1 MFIEKFDV
9 NFQKLTKKSLLGIT
23 KRGSGSF
30 GSTGLSVIKKTKVD
44 SLSDEEESDKE
55 EQQIFDEAVSKV
67 DNNKP
72 ELLQIVKKPE
82 DDLQISS
89 EEAIMKVDNEVVV
102 HEKITID

>member
-1 MFIEKFDV
+1 M
-9 NFQKLTKKSLLGIT
+9 
-23 KRGSGSF
+23 
-30 GSTGLSVIKKTKVD
+30 IKKAKVD

-102 HEKITID
+102 HEKVTID

>member
-1 MFIEKFDV
+1 M
-9 NFQKLTKKSLLGIT
+9 
-23 KRGSGSF
+23 
-30 GSTGLSVIKKTKVD
+30 
-44 SLSDEEESDKE
+44 SDEEESDKE

-102 HEKITID
+102 HEKRTIVFFR